1 MMNEPDLSLVIPVH
15 NEAGNI
21 GPLLDEVRAA
31 FAGARY
37 EVVLVDDCSADAS
50 CAEIRAKM
58 AAAPELRLLRHQKR
72 AGKSR
77 ALVTAFRAAR
87 GRWVMTLDG
96 DGQNDPADLA
106 RMWASMAGKP
116 TTAIVAGVR
125 KRRNDGPVKWATSRV
140 ANFVRR
146 RLLRDDCSDS
156 GCGVKLMPTKFARDI
171 PYFDNLHRFLP
182 ALARRA
188 GLNVVEHRIEDRPRQ
203 HGVSKYGFFDRAA
216 VAFLDVMGVFWLI
229 RRYSDPG
236 DAPEI
241 GAVDSPGDSPEDSAA
256 GGA

>member
-1 MMNEPDLSLVIPVH
+1 MMTDTFTSPALSLIIPVH

-31 FAGARY
+31 FRGMNY
-37 EVVLVDDCSADAS
+37 EVVIVDDHSVDS
-50 CAEIRAKM
+50 SLEEVRAK
-58 AAAPELRLLRHQKR
+58 AARAPEFRVIRHQRR

-77 ALVTAFRAAR
+77 ALATAFRAAR
-87 GRWVMTLDG
+87 GAWVMTVDG

-106 RMWASMAGKP
+106 RIWARMVDQP
-116 TTAIVAGVR
+116 RTAIVAGVR
-125 KRRNDGPVKWATSRV
+125 KQRNDGPVKWLTSRL

-146 RLLRDDCSDS
+146 RLLHDDCRDS
-156 GCGVKLMPTKFARDI
+156 GCGVKLMPTEFAREL
-171 PYFDNLHRFLP
+171 PYFDNMHRFFP

-188 GLNVVEHRIEDRPRQ
+188 GLEVLEERIEDRPRR

-216 VAFLDVMGVFWLI
+216 VALLDVIGVFWLI

-236 DAPEI
+236 AAPE
-241 GAVDSPGDSPEDSAA
+241 DDAA
-256 GGA
+256 DRS